1 MIAMTKNF
9 RQAYTKLH
17 MKKLNIASEVIDRF
31 E

>member
-1 MIAMTKNF
+1 MTKSF

-17 MKKLNIASEVIDRF
+17 MKKLNIASDIIDRF